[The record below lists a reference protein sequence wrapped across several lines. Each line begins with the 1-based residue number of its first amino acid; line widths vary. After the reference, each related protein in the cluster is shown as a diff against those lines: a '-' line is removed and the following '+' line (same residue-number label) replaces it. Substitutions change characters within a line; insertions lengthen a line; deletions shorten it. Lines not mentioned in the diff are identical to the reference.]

1 MVNLWTEEFKYCNES
16 KHHAKLS
23 WGQVHWQ
30 FDWKTVADGVLKTNG
45 DETGLV
51 VKFKVMNKYNFY
63 EKTGLS

>member
-1 MVNLWTEEFKYCNES
+1 MLRPGS
-16 KHHAKLS
+16 KILS
-23 WGQVHWQ
+23 LDKQ
-30 FDWKTVADGVLKTNG
+30 N